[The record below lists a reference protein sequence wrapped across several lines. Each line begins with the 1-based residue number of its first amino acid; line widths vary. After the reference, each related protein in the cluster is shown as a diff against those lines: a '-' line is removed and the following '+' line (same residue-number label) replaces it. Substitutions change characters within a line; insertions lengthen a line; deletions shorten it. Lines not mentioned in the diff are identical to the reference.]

1 MSRCALRV
9 GLSCASVLFKLS
21 SGSRRERGGR
31 NCNLTRHRRAA
42 DIANKNGLELH
53 GFVHS
58 LFNRERRLTIQRGP
72 TVAKVTIL
80 NRPPGLNASRCLK
93 GSFSPGA
100 MTSTQYKTPS
110 GPSDD
115 ARCTELT
122 CRRKPQGRVSSCPAC
137 HVHTRGRR
145 MEGAPAGGKERHHI
159 QGRYLCLKTG
169 ERQLFHTFA
178 FISTFSPFREPRTA
192 APLSTLGH
200 G

>member
-1 MSRCALRV
+1 M
-9 GLSCASVLFKLS
+9 
-21 SGSRRERGGR
+21 
-31 NCNLTRHRRAA
+31 TRHRRAA

-58 LFNRERRLTIQRGP
+58 LFNRERLTIQRGP

-80 NRPPGLNASRCLK
+80 NRPPDLNASRCLK

-110 GPSDD
+110 DPSGD

-122 CRRKPQGRVSSCPAC
+122 CRRKPQGHVSSCPAR

-145 MEGAPAGGKERHHI
+145 MEGAPAAAVTAGK
-159 QGRYLCLKTG
+159 G
-169 ERQLFHTFA
+169 EAPRSRPL
-178 FISTFSPFREPRTA
+178 STFKDRRKTAFSHVCFYFHVQPVQRTTPA